1 MAPLTCRLSPPTS
14 RPAPRARY
22 AGKETYEA
30 GDLSKEIGIRAKS
43 KALECTLTSS
53 VPERQWWVKG
63 KGGCQVV
70 EAGVKWWVK
79 GAPGVN
85 CQAGINHGGAQVRLP
100 WTLKSMACACIS
112 QKYQQTVW

>member
-43 KALECTLTSS
+43 KALECTLTLTLTLT
-53 VPERQWWVKG
+53 PTLTLTLTLTLTPTLTRWL
-63 KGGCQVV
+63 
-70 EAGVKWWVK
+70 A
-79 GAPGVN
+79 GAP
-85 CQAGINHGGAQVRLP
+85 
-100 WTLKSMACACIS
+100 
-112 QKYQQTVW
+112 

>member
-43 KALECTLTSS
+43 KALECTLTLT
-53 VPERQWWVKG
+53 
-63 KGGCQVV
+63 
-70 EAGVKWWVK
+70 
-79 GAPGVN
+79 
-85 CQAGINHGGAQVRLP
+85 LP
-100 WTLKSMACACIS
+100 LPLPPTPTLTLALAL
-112 QKYQQTVW
+112 TLTLTPTTTPT